1 MNAKEREILIKAIQT
16 FGKQSQFVVTI
27 EELSELTK
35 ELTKNLRGEANVGS
49 ITEEIADV
57 EIMLDQLKL
66 MLFAF
71 GNVQRMREYKLKR
84 LEERIKE
91 AKP

>member
-1 MNAKEREILIKAIQT
+1 MTKEERRILTEAIQK
-16 FGKQSQFVVTI
+16 FGKRIQFVVAI

-35 ELTKNLRGEANVGS
+35 ELTKNLRGADNVGS
-49 ITEEIADV
+49 IVEEIADV
-57 EIMLDQLKL
+57 EIVLDQLKL

-71 GNVQRMREYKLKR
+71 DAVRNVRDFKLKR
-84 LEERIKE
+84 LEERIME